1 MKFQFKHQK
10 FQADAASAICELFS
24 GQSKQ
29 SENFF
34 LSRDDEI
41 KIGSNAPLE
50 LTDEQLLKNL
60 RGVQSKN
67 NLPISER
74 LEGRNFSVEME
85 TGVGKTYTY
94 IKTMYEFNKN
104 YGWSK
109 FIIVVPSVAIREG
122 VKKSFA
128 MTEEHFAEEYGE
140 KIRHFVY
147 SSKNLSVIKSFVS
160 DSKIWAMIVNVQA
173 FNSSNENRRMLQEL
187 DEFNSQ
193 IPIEVIA
200 QINPIMIIDEPQS
213 VEGKKARQKIPEF
226 KPLITLRYSATHRNI
241 FNLVYRL
248 DALDAYQKRLVK
260 KISVKGIEKRGGNS
274 AGYIFFEAVNLS
286 KKAPTAT
293 LTFKRKGANDI
304 KKITRKISV
313 GNNLYELSNGLDEYK
328 NNFVVTEIDGAE
340 YSIQFLNGT
349 KLFVG
354 QVIGDVDEAEL
365 RRIQIRETIQ
375 SHLERESELFGRGIK
390 VLSLFFIDEVAKY
403 RQYDEN
409 TPLAG
414 IYAKIFEE
422 EYISAVQNF
431 QADTDYKNYLENISA
446 QDTHAGY
453 FSADKKNRAINSKED
468 DADAYNLIMRDKEK
482 LLDLRTPVRF
492 IFSHSA
498 LREGWDNPNV
508 FQICTLKQ
516 STSDVRRRQEVGR
529 GMRLCVNQRGERMDE
544 DKIGEDI
551 HRINVLT
558 VVANE
563 SYQTFAAGL
572 QEEIAEAINR
582 PKIFDREFF
591 IGKKIGGQKIDEKLS
606 KKIYR
611 ALILQDYLDEDDHLT
626 EKFFTDKA
634 NGTINFGAELEPAR
648 ESLIKLLSGDEY
660 KITNARAD
668 NVAAKL
674 DEQKLSDKNFQTL
687 WARISRKGFYTIDF
701 DSEKFI
707 TTAAAELNKKL
718 LAAESYFVIEGGTLN
733 DDGVFNKNSSRTEKF
748 QSAAI
753 FPEINLVGKLVEATG
768 LTRREVTKILRGLEP
783 LIFEQLKIN
792 PEKFIPDAAKIINVA
807 KAAQVAENINYT
819 AIAAHFDI
827 KIFHTADIKGRLNH
841 NAIATAKNLYDYLI
855 YDSDVEKN
863 FAAALE
869 TADEVSVYVKL
880 PKSFYIPTPLGRYNP
895 DWAIVMREGEIKNI
909 YFVVETKGA
918 SDDLQLRGI
927 EKIKIACAR
936 KYFDEIAGG
945 KVKYH
950 VAENYHTLSEIFR
963 SDLDLR

>member
-10 FQADAASAICELFS
+10 FQADAANAICELFS

-29 SENFF
+29 LENFF

-41 KIGSNAPLE
+41 KIGSNAPIE
-50 LTDEQLLKNL
+50 LSDEQILENL
-60 RGVQSKN
+60 CGVQSKN
-67 NLPISER
+67 NLPISKQ

-94 IKTMYEFNKN
+94 LKTIYELNKN

-122 VKKSFA
+122 VKKSFE

-140 KIRHFVY
+140 KIRYFVY
-147 SSKNLSVIKSFVS
+147 SSKNLSVLKSFVS

-173 FNSSNENRRMLQEL
+173 FNSSKDNRRMLQEL

-213 VEGKKARQKIPEF
+213 MEGKNARQKIPEF
-226 KPLITLRYSATHRNI
+226 KPLMTLRYSATHKNL

-248 DALDAYQKRLVK
+248 NALDAYKNNFVK
-260 KISVKGIEKRGGNS
+260 EIQVKGIEACGGNS

-293 LTFKRKGANDI
+293 LTFRRKGATSI
-304 KKITRKISV
+304 KKVSRKISV
-313 GNNLYELSNGLDEYK
+313 GDNLYELSNGLDEYK

-340 YSIQFLNGT
+340 YSIEFLNGI

-354 QVIGDVDEAEL
+354 QVIGDADEVEL

-375 SHLERESELFGRGIK
+375 SHLEREAELFGRGIK

-403 RQYDEN
+403 REYDGN

-422 EYISAVQNF
+422 EYSAAVQNF
-431 QADTDYKNYLENISA
+431 QADDDYKNYLENISA

-516 STSDVRRRQEVGR
+516 SSSDIRRRQEVGR
-529 GMRLCVNQRGERMDE
+529 GMRLCVNQRGERMDK

-558 VVANE
+558 VIANE
-563 SYQTFAAGL
+563 SYKTFAEGL
-572 QEEIAEAINR
+572 QSEIAEAVNR
-582 PKIFDREFF
+582 PQVFNEQFF
-591 IGKKIGGQKIDEKLS
+591 IGKKIGGQKVDKKLS
-606 KKIYR
+606 RKIYR
-611 ALILQDYLDEDDHLT
+611 ALIRQDYLDDDDLLT
-626 EKFFTDKA
+626 EKFFADKA
-634 NGTINFGAELEPAR
+634 SGTINFGAELESAR
-648 ESLIKLLSGDEY
+648 DEIIKILSGDKY
-660 KITNARAD
+660 KITDARKN
-668 NVAAKL
+668 NVEAKL
-674 DEQKLSDKNFQTL
+674 DAKKLSDRNFQIL
-687 WARISRKGFYTIDF
+687 WSRISRKGFYTIDF
-701 DSEKFI
+701 DSSKFI
-707 TTAAAELNKKL
+707 EAATAALNKNL
-718 LAAESYFVIEGGTLN
+718 FAAESYFVIERGTLN
-733 DDGVFNKNSSRTEKF
+733 DNGVFDKKSSRMEKF

-753 FPEINLVGKLVEATG
+753 VPEINLVSKLVEATG
-768 LTRREVTKILRGLEP
+768 LTRREVTKILRDLEP

-792 PEKFIPDAAKIINVA
+792 PEKFIPDAAKIIKDA
-807 KAAQVAENINYT
+807 KAAQIEENINYT
-819 AIAAHFDI
+819 AIADHFDI
-827 KIFHTADIKGRLNH
+827 KIFHNADVKGRLNH

-855 YDSDVEKN
+855 YDSDVERK

-880 PKSFYIPTPLGRYNP
+880 PESFYIPTPLGKYNP
-895 DWAIVMREGEIKNI
+895 DWAIVLREGDVKNI

-927 EKIKIACAR
+927 ENIKIKCAE
-936 KYFDEIAGG
+936 KFFDATAGD
-945 KVKYH
+945 KVKYQ
-950 VAENYHTLSEIFR
+950 VV
-963 SDLDLR
+963 SDYRELIEKLQPARG